1 MQSVLVL
8 SLRKRVCASCKFDL
22 VAGFCALYDDG
33 AGMRVKMRNS
43 LFICNVISCLSVF
56 YELINHTAGAFIYF
70 LCADAVCRALYQAK
84 RPLEKAI
91 VVKFNARSRL
101 EAVAIRDAVFLIFGA
116 KFVPVFGKCA
126 KYRRAFFRLQAIA
139 RREVFYRINIGF

>member
-1 MQSVLVL
+1 
-8 SLRKRVCASCKFDL
+8 
-22 VAGFCALYDDG
+22 
-33 AGMRVKMRNS
+33 MRNS
-43 LFICNVISCLSVF
+43 LFICNVISRLSVF